1 MDVWCAFATSMVT
14 PDHIVLAEDL
24 GYRRAWCYDSPALYP
39 DVWMILALAAAR
51 TSTIGLGPGVIVPS
65 LRHPVVTAAAIGTLA
80 AQAPGRVLVAIGSG
94 FTGRVVLGQKPM
106 RWADVAQYVQVLRTL
121 LAGEDVLWE
130 GHRIRMLQPP
140 SCGAGRPIEIPILIG
155 ADGPKG
161 QQVAAD
167 LGDGA
172 FSANVPVL
180 AEAAHSWRALLM
192 CGTVLSDEEAPDSPR
207 AVAAVQTSVAVAYH
221 VFYERGGAAAVDALP
236 NGPRWRQQIEAEP
249 PDTRHLTIHAGH
261 QIGLNDHDKVVFP
274 EAVEIAPAVTAIGTA
289 EQLRARL
296 DKWAEDGVSEV
307 AFQPAGPDIPR
318 ELRAFT
324 RMAVDR

>member
-1 MDVWCAFATSMVT
+1 M
-14 PDHIVLAEDL
+14 
-24 GYRRAWCYDSPALYP
+24 
-39 DVWMILALAAAR
+39 
-51 TSTIGLGPGVIVPS
+51 
-65 LRHPVVTAAAIGTLA
+65 
-80 AQAPGRVLVAIGSG
+80 
-94 FTGRVVLGQKPM
+94 
-106 RWADVAQYVQVLRTL
+106 LRTL
-121 LAGEDVLWE
+121 LAGEDALWE

-167 LGDGA
+167 LGDGV

-192 CGTVLSDEEAPDSPR
+192 RGTVLGDEEAPDSPR

-249 PDTRHLTIHAGH
+249 PDTPHLAIHAGH
-261 QIGLNDHDKVVFP
+261 QIGLNDHDEVVFP
-274 EAVEIAPAVTAIGTA
+274 GGRD
-289 EQLRARL
+289 RARR
-296 DKWAEDGVSEV
+296 DGDQHRG
-307 AFQPAGPDIPR
+307 AA
-318 ELRAFT
+318 T
-324 RMAVDR
+324 RTTG